1 MVGRVAPLRC
11 AVRWRIRH
19 VTTQAPLSRRT
30 VVWLV
35 DDDAVHAETCA
46 ALLADDHDVDV
57 FADGAALLKAL
68 ATSPRPD
75 LLLLDWHMP
84 GMSGLEVCR
93 RVRAQ
98 VGPLELPIAFVTA
111 SASQENLLEGLSAG
125 ANDYVR
131 KPVVAAEL
139 TARVNVLVRSAVIH
153 ARLASAEQELRLEAD
168 MRERFI
174 AILAHDLRQP
184 LGAIHLGLSFLQRY
198 APDPSRVAPLIGAAD
213 RMQRMIAQL
222 LDMARARR
230 RSGMPIQAAPCDLAR
245 IAAQVVDEVRSLHPD
260 RTIELRITGD
270 ATGSW
275 DPDRLAQ
282 VCGNLLDNAI
292 SHGRPG
298 RPVVA
303 SLVGDAGGV
312 SFSVSNESEPM
323 APESLRTLF
332 QPFRGGQSGVSR
344 GLGLGLYIV
353 DQIARAHGGTVTATS
368 DETETRFVVTLPR
381 RRHG

>member
-1 MVGRVAPLRC
+1 M
-11 AVRWRIRH
+11 
-19 VTTQAPLSRRT
+19 TTQAPLTRRT
-30 VVWLV
+30 IVWLV

-57 FADGAALLKAL
+57 FADGAALLEAL

-75 LLLLDWHMP
+75 LILLDWHMP
-84 GMSGLEVCR
+84 GMTGLEVCR
-93 RVRAQ
+93 RVRAE

-111 SASQENLLEGLSAG
+111 SASQDNLQEGLAAG

-139 TARVNVLVRSAVIH
+139 TARVNALVRSAVIH
-153 ARLASAEQELRLEAD
+153 ARLARAERELRTEAE

-184 LGAIHLGLSFLQRY
+184 LSAVHLGLSYLQRH
-198 APDPSRVAPLIGAAD
+198 APDPSRVAPVLVAAE
-213 RMQRMIAQL
+213 RMRRMISQL

-230 RSGMPIQAAPCDLAR
+230 QSGMPVQAAPCDMGR
-245 IAAQVVDEVRSLHPD
+245 IAAQVVEEVRSLHPD
-260 RTIELRITGD
+260 RTIDLRIRGE
-270 ATGSW
+270 ASGSW

-282 VCGNLLDNAI
+282 VCSNLLDNAI
-292 SHGRPG
+292 GHGRPG

-303 SLVGDAGGV
+303 AVVGEAGAV
-312 SFSVSNESEPM
+312 TFSVSNESEPI
-323 APESLRTLF
+323 APDSLLTLF

-368 DETETRFVVTLPR
+368 DPTVTRFVVKLPR
-381 RRHG
+381 TPQG